1 MKNIIKYVL
10 KYKGL
15 FSLRLLSTIIKSI
28 VNIIFAIILG
38 NIIDVFLSGKISSFS
53 NTLILCGIFII
64 LELIVFISDG
74 VISAKYSQKTI
85 TNMRND
91 IFNNIMNKDISDFS
105 SNNTGSYISILNNDI
120 SLVKID
126 FIDNIFNL
134 IFQVLC
140 FIITLVVML
149 VISSKITLAILLLS
163 LMNFITTSIIAQK
176 IAKKKGEYSTNLE
189 NLTKTTKDI
198 FSGFEMI
205 KNFNILNKTK
215 SIFNKSSNKVEENR
229 KDCLLLINLIDT
241 ITLIFGTITYLTVLV
256 ICGYSIYNGTLSAG
270 TSIIVIQLMDSITN
284 PLSDIINLLSS
295 IFSIKEIAEKLK
307 NILTKN
313 VKNSI
318 QNHVSEFKKDLSIS
332 NVTFSYNGKK
342 DVLKN
347 INFTFE
353 KNKKYAIVG
362 ESGSGK
368 STLIKLL
375 MRYYDSYTRTI
386 SLDGININE
395 IDDNSFYSK
404 FSIIQQNVFML
415 DDTVQE
421 NLCLYNKY
429 PIERIQDA
437 ISKSGLTQ
445 VISNLENGL
454 ETFVGENGENL
465 SGGERQRISIGRALL
480 RNTEIMILDE
490 FTSAL
495 DNETALEIENTLL
508 DIPDLT
514 LISITH
520 KLIKNT
526 LEKYDQVI
534 VMRNGEIIEIGS
546 FNQLILNRSYFYSL
560 YYIQESTNENS
571 QLAI

>member
-1 MKNIIKYVL
+1 
-10 KYKGL
+10 
-15 FSLRLLSTIIKSI
+15 
-28 VNIIFAIILG
+28 
-38 NIIDVFLSGKISSFS
+38 
-53 NTLILCGIFII
+53 
-64 LELIVFISDG
+64 
-74 VISAKYSQKTI
+74 
-85 TNMRND
+85 MRND

-120 SLVKID
+120 SLVKTD

-140 FIITLVVML
+140 FISTLVVML

-375 MRYYDSYTRTI
+375 MRYYDSYTGTI

>member
-1 MKNIIKYVL
+1 MKSIIKYAL

-53 NTLILCGIFII
+53 NILILCGIFII
-64 LELIVFISDG
+64 LELIVFILDG
-74 VISAKYSQKTI
+74 VVSAKYSQKTI

-105 SNNTGSYISILNNDI
+105 LNNTGSYISILNNDI
-120 SLVKID
+120 SLVKTD

-140 FIITLVVML
+140 FISTLVVML

-163 LMNFITTSIIAQK
+163 LMNFIITSIIAQK
-176 IAKKKGEYSTNLE
+176 IAKKKGEYSTELE
-189 NLTKTTKDI
+189 NLIKTTKDI

-215 SIFNKSSNKVEENR
+215 SIFNISSNKVEEKR

-241 ITLIFGTITYLTVLV
+241 ITIIFGTITYLTVLV

-284 PLSDIINLLSS
+284 PLADIINLLSS

-318 QNHVSEFKKDLSIS
+318 QNHVLEFKKDLSIS

-353 KNKKYAIVG
+353 KNKKYVIVG

-375 MRYYDSYTRTI
+375 MRYYDSYTGTI

-395 IDDNSFYSK
+395 INDNSFYSK

-429 PIERIQDA
+429 PIEDLQDA

-480 RNTEIMILDE
+480 RNTEIMVLDE

-508 DIPDLT
+508 DIHDLT

-526 LEKYDQVI
+526 LEKYDQII
-534 VMRNGEIIEIGS
+534 VMRNGEIIESGS

>member
-120 SLVKID
+120 SLVKTD

-140 FIITLVVML
+140 FISTLVVML

-332 NVTFSYNGKK
+332 NVTISYNGKK

-375 MRYYDSYTRTI
+375 MRYYDSYTGTI

>member
-120 SLVKID
+120 SLVKTD

-140 FIITLVVML
+140 FISTSVVML

-375 MRYYDSYTRTI
+375 MRYYDSYTGTI

>member
-120 SLVKID
+120 SLVKTD

-140 FIITLVVML
+140 FISTLVVML

-332 NVTFSYNGKK
+332 NVTFSYNGQK

>member
-120 SLVKID
+120 SLVKTD

-140 FIITLVVML
+140 FISTLVVML

-176 IAKKKGEYSTNLE
+176 IAKKKSEYSTNLE

-375 MRYYDSYTRTI
+375 MRYYDSYTGTI

>member
-85 TNMRND
+85 TNRRND

-120 SLVKID
+120 SLVKTD

-140 FIITLVVML
+140 FISTLVVML

-375 MRYYDSYTRTI
+375 MRYYDSYTGTI

>member
-120 SLVKID
+120 SLVKTD

-140 FIITLVVML
+140 FISTLVVML

-375 MRYYDSYTRTI
+375 MRYYDSYTGTI

>member
-120 SLVKID
+120 SLVKTD

-140 FIITLVVML
+140 FISTLVVML

-375 MRYYDSYTRTI
+375 MRYYDSYTGTI

-454 ETFVGENGENL
+454 ETCVGENGENL

>member
-1 MKNIIKYVL
+1 M
-10 KYKGL
+10 
-15 FSLRLLSTIIKSI
+15 
-28 VNIIFAIILG
+28 
-38 NIIDVFLSGKISSFS
+38 
-53 NTLILCGIFII
+53 
-64 LELIVFISDG
+64 
-74 VISAKYSQKTI
+74 
-85 TNMRND
+85 
-91 IFNNIMNKDISDFS
+91 
-105 SNNTGSYISILNNDI
+105 
-120 SLVKID
+120 
-126 FIDNIFNL
+126 
-134 IFQVLC
+134 
-140 FIITLVVML
+140 
-149 VISSKITLAILLLS
+149 
-163 LMNFITTSIIAQK
+163 
-176 IAKKKGEYSTNLE
+176 
-189 NLTKTTKDI
+189 
-198 FSGFEMI
+198 
-205 KNFNILNKTK
+205 
-215 SIFNKSSNKVEENR
+215 
-229 KDCLLLINLIDT
+229 IDT

-375 MRYYDSYTRTI
+375 MRYYDSYTGTI

>member
-120 SLVKID
+120 SLVKTD

-140 FIITLVVML
+140 FISTLVVML

-375 MRYYDSYTRTI
+375 MRYYDSYTGTI

-480 RNTEIMILDE
+480 RNTEIMIIDE

>member
-1 MKNIIKYVL
+1 
-10 KYKGL
+10 
-15 FSLRLLSTIIKSI
+15 
-28 VNIIFAIILG
+28 
-38 NIIDVFLSGKISSFS
+38 
-53 NTLILCGIFII
+53 
-64 LELIVFISDG
+64 
-74 VISAKYSQKTI
+74 
-85 TNMRND
+85 
-91 IFNNIMNKDISDFS
+91 
-105 SNNTGSYISILNNDI
+105 
-120 SLVKID
+120 
-126 FIDNIFNL
+126 
-134 IFQVLC
+134 
-140 FIITLVVML
+140 
-149 VISSKITLAILLLS
+149 
-163 LMNFITTSIIAQK
+163 
-176 IAKKKGEYSTNLE
+176 
-189 NLTKTTKDI
+189 
-198 FSGFEMI
+198 
-205 KNFNILNKTK
+205 
-215 SIFNKSSNKVEENR
+215 
-229 KDCLLLINLIDT
+229 
-241 ITLIFGTITYLTVLV
+241 
-256 ICGYSIYNGTLSAG
+256 
-270 TSIIVIQLMDSITN
+270 
-284 PLSDIINLLSS
+284 
-295 IFSIKEIAEKLK
+295 
-307 NILTKN
+307 
-313 VKNSI
+313 
-318 QNHVSEFKKDLSIS
+318 
-332 NVTFSYNGKK
+332 
-342 DVLKN
+342 
-347 INFTFE
+347 
-353 KNKKYAIVG
+353 
-362 ESGSGK
+362 
-368 STLIKLL
+368 
-375 MRYYDSYTRTI
+375 MRYYDSYTGTI

>member
-120 SLVKID
+120 SLVKTD

-140 FIITLVVML
+140 FISTLVVML

-375 MRYYDSYTRTI
+375 MRYYDSYTGTI

-480 RNTEIMILDE
+480 RNTEIMILDV

>member
-120 SLVKID
+120 SLVKTD

-140 FIITLVVML
+140 FISTLVVML

-375 MRYYDSYTRTI
+375 MRYYDSYTGTI

-495 DNETALEIENTLL
+495 DNKTALEIENTLL

>member
-120 SLVKID
+120 SLVKTD

-140 FIITLVVML
+140 FISTLVVML

-347 INFTFE
+347 LNFTFE

-375 MRYYDSYTRTI
+375 MRYYDSYTGTI